1 MTTNR
6 SFLMDSH
13 LLSRQ
18 RDTGTV
24 GQLNWGT
31 VGQKDPTERG
41 HHTVGQRTRA
51 IGARLQPVI
60 HSLQFVERRD

>member
-18 RDTGTV
+18 RDTGTSE
-24 GQLNWGT
+24 LWDCET
-31 VGQKDPTERG
+31 VGQEAPNEWG

-51 IGARLQPVI
+51 IGTRLQPVI